1 MVYSN
6 HVFRCRPFTNSFVT
20 SKIGSMRAHDLN
32 RVTLFLPSF
41 PDACVTSVKA
51 FLILN
56 HILSGNHDH
65 MSVNI
70 LSKGSVMDCALFSG
84 ELKPDLTVEATD

>member
-1 MVYSN
+1 MYCPNRISAAY
-6 HVFRCRPFTNSFVT
+6 PLTTSFET